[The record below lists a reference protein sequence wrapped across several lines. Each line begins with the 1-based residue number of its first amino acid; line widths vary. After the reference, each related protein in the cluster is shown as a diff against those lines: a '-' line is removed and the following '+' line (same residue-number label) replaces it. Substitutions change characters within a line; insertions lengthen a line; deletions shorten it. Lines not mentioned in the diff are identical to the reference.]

1 VVELDLQP
9 LDASRLVRRYVLTG
23 TPGAGK
29 TTLIRAL
36 AARGFPVVEEAATEV
51 NARMLARGI
60 AQPHLEPDFL
70 DAIVQLQAE
79 RLQRAAAVPGVQIHD
94 RSIFCTVALAE
105 HLGRPLPPAL
115 AGEAE
120 RLAAERVFE
129 PRVFFIRNL
138 GFVEPTAIRRI
149 SFEDAL
155 DFERAHEAV
164 YRRFGFE
171 LVEVPAMGI
180 SSRLALITAQLR

>member
-1 VVELDLQP
+1 M
-9 LDASRLVRRYVLTG
+9 RRYVLTG

-29 TTLIRAL
+29 TTLVRAL
-36 AARGFPVVEEAATEV
+36 AAQGFSVVEEAATEV

-70 DAIVQLQAE
+70 DAIAQLQAD
-79 RLQRAAAVPGVQIHD
+79 RLQAAGALPGLQVHD

-105 HLGRPLPPAL
+105 HLGRPIPPAL
-115 AGEAE
+115 AREAE
-120 RLAAERVFE
+120 RLAAEAVFE
-129 PRVFFIRNL
+129 PAVFFVRNL

-155 DFERAHEAV
+155 AFERTHEAV
-164 YRRFGFE
+164 YRRFGFD
-171 LVEVPAMGI
+171 LVEIPAMEI
-180 SSRLALITAQLR
+180 SSRLALITSQLR